1 MTGVTTEKARSYPPC
16 PGKSTASASIGPAG
30 DEMRRRRHR
39 PRNSKRSASGALTVS
54 SGGAHYRKSTF
65 DAESALS
72 DHPLSNLEGEQA
84 DLLRQASQAL
94 ARQDA
99 RGALALIDRAD
110 AMGPTH
116 NGALNRSLA
125 LRLLGDFAGSLA
137 QVDRA
142 LSMQP
147 YDFIALLAKGAL
159 LEKLGKPKAAVASY
173 RNALKIAPTRD
184 RCPPALLAQ
193 IDYASN
199 LVQTHAEALRD
210 HMKAEVEAVAA
221 ELDPYTRER
230 FDEGLEI
237 YAGLKPAPKQEP
249 ILLNYPRLPAIPF
262 YDRALFPWLETLE
275 AGTDMIRAELEAL
288 IAVEFDRFAPYI
300 NYPPEAPVNQW
311 GALNHSHD
319 WSALFLWKDGQKQ
332 EEVCARCPGTTALL
346 ESLPMADQPGF
357 APTVTFSALQP
368 HTHIPP
374 HTGSANIRL
383 LCHLPLIL
391 PGPARFRVGNTTREW
406 KMGQAWVF
414 DDTIEHEAWNDADAL
429 RVILI
434 LDVWN
439 PFLAEGEKAMIT
451 AMMQAQRRFMAE

>member
-1 MTGVTTEKARSYPPC
+1 MTVVE
-16 PGKSTASASIGPAG
+16 
-30 DEMRRRRHR
+30 
-39 PRNSKRSASGALTVS
+39 LV
-54 SGGAHYRKSTF
+54 
-65 DAESALS
+65 
-72 DHPLSNLEGEQA
+72 GEQA
-84 DLLRQASQAL
+84 ELLRQASQAL

-99 RGALALIDRAD
+99 AQALALIDRAD
-110 AMGPTH
+110 AFGVTH
-116 NGALNRSLA
+116 NAVLNRSLA
-125 LRLLGDFAGSLA
+125 LRLMGDFAGSLV
-137 QVDRA
+137 QIDRA

-159 LEKLGKPKAAVASY
+159 LEKLGRPKAAVEPF

-193 IDYASN
+193 IDYASE
-199 LVQTHAEALRD
+199 VVRKHAEALRD
-210 HMKAEVEAVAA
+210 HMRQSVAEASVD
-221 ELDPYTRER
+221 LDPATRER

-262 YDRALFPWLETLE
+262 YHRSLFPWLERLE
-275 AGTDMIRAELEAL
+275 AGTDMIRSELEAL
-288 IAVEFDRFAPYI
+288 IASDFDRFAPYI
-300 NYPPEAPVNQW
+300 AYPPEAPVNQW
-311 GALNHSHD
+311 GDLNHSHD
-319 WSALFLWKDGQKQ
+319 WSAVFLWKDGAKQ
-332 EEVCARCPGTTALL
+332 PEICDRCPGTTALL
-346 ESLPMADQPGF
+346 ESLPMAEQPGF

-368 HTHIPP
+368 HTHIPA
-374 HTGSANIRL
+374 HTGSANVRL

-391 PGPARFRVGNTTREW
+391 PGPARFRVGNDTREW

-434 LDVWN
+434 FDVWN

-451 AMMQAQRRFMAE
+451 AMMQAQRRFMAD